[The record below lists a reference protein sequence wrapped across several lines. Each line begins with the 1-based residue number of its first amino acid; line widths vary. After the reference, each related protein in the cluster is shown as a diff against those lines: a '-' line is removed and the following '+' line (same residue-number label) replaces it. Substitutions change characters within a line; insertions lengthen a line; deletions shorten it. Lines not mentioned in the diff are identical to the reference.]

1 MAGTLNAAFAFSWG
15 TRAEIFVMRA
25 LIAAVAVASVS
36 LVSGAGAQMQR
47 QDATVSTGVVVVPP
61 APPGAAP
68 AAPAAVPFASATMR
82 SVTVQ
87 PVCETQRQQFSDESG
102 WRVRDVRVCY

>member
-1 MAGTLNAAFAFSWG
+1 
-15 TRAEIFVMRA
+15 MRA
-25 LIAAVAVASVS
+25 LIAAVAIASVS

-47 QDATVSTGVVVVPP
+47 QDATVSTGVVMVPP
-61 APPGAAP
+61 APPPGAAP
-68 AAPAAVPFASATMR
+68 VAPAAVPFASATMR

-87 PVCETQRQQFSDESG
+87 PVCETQRQQFSDERG